1 MTLCCPKCGYDLTG
15 LRESRCPECGAAF
28 DLAALAQGQSIR
40 RPRRWMAL
48 IVVLV
53 CAYGPFAVWI
63 PFQEQ
68 AVWWKLWPILPGF
81 FFGALLHPNEPLEFI
96 VMGAATVVI
105 LAAAWRLATRA
116 SGILLVVCFL
126 LLLWTAFNSWGGYA
140 AMRM

>member
-28 DLAALAQGQSIR
+28 DLAALAQRQSIR

-105 LAAAWRLATRA
+105 LGAAWYLASRA